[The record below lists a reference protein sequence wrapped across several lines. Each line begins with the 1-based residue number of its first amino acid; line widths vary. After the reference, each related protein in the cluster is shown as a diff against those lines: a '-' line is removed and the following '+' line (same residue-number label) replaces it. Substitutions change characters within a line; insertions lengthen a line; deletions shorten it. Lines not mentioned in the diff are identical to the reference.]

1 MARANAVVRRTLEGR
16 MTTRAPRRF
25 PELEHQARE
34 AERARQL
41 LEHACSALDHADPDE
56 DAGTK
61 AQRLRGAA
69 VVAQSA
75 LAELWTAVGWYEA
88 ARMAEQYGLLDDD

>member
-1 MARANAVVRRTLEGR
+1 

-25 PELEHQARE
+25 PELEHQGRE

-41 LEHACSALDHADPDE
+41 LEHACSTLEHADPDE
-56 DAGTK
+56 DAGRR

-75 LAELWTAVGWYEA
+75 IAELWTAIGWYEA
-88 ARMAEQYGLLDDD
+88 ASIAEQYGLVGDE